1 MGSVAWLIDGD
12 WRVRRLMA
20 VRPVC
25 VDHMTLPVGD
35 LERSVAFY
43 RAALVLGMDWVE
55 RTIDGSPTFGPAG
68 AEDVSLVAG
77 GPLAP
82 PIHLAFAATSYE
94 QIEGFHREGLA
105 AGGRDNG
112 APGPRPKYSPGYYG
126 AFLLDPDGHNVEA
139 VWHAPDEG

>member
-1 MGSVAWLIDGD
+1 VASMTFDTSAPTS
-12 WRVRRLMA
+12 RA
-20 VRPVC
+20 VRFAELIAPDCATARWRSGRQRRVK
-25 VDHMTLPVGD
+25 HVGQH
-35 LERSVAFY
+35 
-43 RAALVLGMDWVE
+43 
-55 RTIDGSPTFGPAG
+55 
-68 AEDVSLVAG
+68 
-77 GPLAP
+77 LAP
-82 PIHLAFAATSYE
+82 PNHLAFAATSYE